1 MAAGRWRTE
10 LTLSTLRRPAMVK
23 AALQRLRNRLRK
35 RQEVPLLAPSRG
47 RLGTPKISVLGV
59 DHTYAN
65 EVAALHDVT
74 P

>member
-1 MAAGRWRTE
+1 
-10 LTLSTLRRPAMVK
+10 MVK